1 MRKIKLI
8 NLLEREGKTNNDVI
22 KWAYYGY
29 GFLSCT
35 GENKVSEI
43 PGPVKISKCFDVRD
57 GVYCVD
63 GAL

>member
-1 MRKIKLI
+1 MKQIKLN
-8 NLLEREGKTNNDVI
+8 NLLKREGKTDNDII

-29 GFLSCT
+29 GFLNCT

-43 PGPVKISKCFDVRD
+43 PAPVKFSKCFDIQD